1 MENKDALQTVKD
13 IREMMEKSS
22 KFLSFSGLS
31 SVLVG
36 VYALLGAWRAFL
48 LLQSSLVVEEPR
60 SYLIAKLVVL
70 AKMIL
75 GASLITVL
83 VLSWLKS
90 KKTHATFFS
99 QVTYRTF
106 FHFFLPLS
114 VGGMFCIALIVSHN
128 YVVIAPVMLLF
139 YGVSLV
145 NVSKFAHK
153 SLLVLGCVEMIL
165 GIVSAFLPGQGL
177 WFWTIGF
184 GIIHII
190 YGVYFYF
197 VVERKSEK

>member
-1 MENKDALQTVKD
+1 MENKDVLQTVKD
-13 IREMMEKSS
+13 IRDMMEKSS

-36 VYALLGAWRAFL
+36 VYALLGAWEAFS
-48 LLQSSLVVEEPR
+48 LLQSPLAVEEQH
-60 SYLIAKLVVL
+60 SYLIAKFIVL

-75 GASLITVL
+75 GASLVTVL
-83 VLSWLKS
+83 VLSWQKS
-90 KKTHATFFS
+90 KKTHAAFFS

-114 VGGMFCIALIVSHN
+114 VGGMFCIALVINH
-128 YVVIAPVMLLF
+128 YYAVIAPVMLLF

-153 SLLVLGCVEMIL
+153 SLLVLGCVEMAL
-165 GIVSAFLPGQGL
+165 GIVCAFLPGQGL
-177 WFWTIGF
+177 WFWAIGF